1 MARGAVEIWYATW
14 GDAQAAYLVDLIR
27 RPAES
32 VARVAVFRRGQA
44 ARVLRQVFARDAL
57 VASDGGSGATL
68 GSWRLD
74 REGCAGRIDD
84 RAGDLVQDLAL
95 DCQYRLHGPEV
106 TMVPSWVGMLSPSV
120 PALRSTPG
128 TVIAATASSGSV
140 PCVFTRYRVGDIARA
155 RWFLISAQA
164 FEGVEPG
171 PDVRCEISG
180 GWFGGR
186 WALTGYLRL
195 GDELVPLNHPMANLR
210 RFRAPAV
217 GDEVGA
223 TRRFEVTY
231 QSRRISLRLTAE
243 APADGFVVLERE
255 GATTIHTTLFGSC
268 ALDLTV
274 AGAGRR
280 LVARDRCLLEVKG

>member
-1 MARGAVEIWYATW
+1 MARGAVEIWYASW
-14 GDAQAAYLVDLIR
+14 GDAQAAFLVDLIR
-27 RPAES
+27 RPAEA

-44 ARVLRQVFARDAL
+44 PRVLRQSFARDAL
-57 VASDGGSGATL
+57 VASAGGTGATL

-74 REGCAGRIDD
+74 REGCAGRIEDL
-84 RAGDLVQDLAL
+84 AGELAL

-106 TMVPSWVGMLSPSV
+106 TMVPGWVGLLSPSV

-171 PDVRCEISG
+171 TDVRCEISG

-195 GDELVPLNHPMANLR
+195 GDELVPLNSPLANLR

-217 GDEVGA
+217 GDQVGA
-223 TRRFEVTY
+223 SRRFEVTY
-231 QSRRISLRLTAE
+231 QSSRLSLRLTAE
-243 APADGFVVLERE
+243 APADAVVVLERE

-274 AGAGRR
+274 AGARR
-280 LVARDRCLLEVKG
+280 QLVARDRCLLEVKG

>member
-1 MARGAVEIWYATW
+1 
-14 GDAQAAYLVDLIR
+14 
-27 RPAES
+27 
-32 VARVAVFRRGQA
+32 VAVFRRGQA

-57 VASDGGSGATL
+57 VASGGGAGATL

-74 REGCAGRIDD
+74 REGCAGRIEDQ
-84 RAGDLVQDLAL
+84 AGDLVV

-106 TMVPSWVGMLSPSV
+106 TMVPGWVGRLSPSV

-128 TVIAATASSGSV
+128 TVIAATGGAGQAV
-140 PCVFTRYRVGDIARA
+140 PCVFTRYRVGDLARA

-171 PDVRCEISG
+171 TDVRCEISG

-195 GDELVPLNHPMANLR
+195 GAELVPLNHPLANLR

-217 GDEVGA
+217 GGEVGA

-231 QSRRISLRLTAE
+231 RGPRLSLRLTAE
-243 APADGFVVLERE
+243 APADAFVVLERE

-268 ALDLTV
+268 ALELTV
-274 AGAGRR
+274 AGARR
-280 LVARDRCLLEVKG
+280 QLVARDRCLLEVKG